1 MVDIQTEK
9 LGSVTV
15 AHVSGHLTRD
25 VDETFAGQ
33 VMELVSDGDARLV
46 LDLAGLET
54 IDSSGLSSMITIVTR
69 ARMSG
74 GDVAL
79 AAPNAFVT
87 GVLAVTRLDKFFN
100 VHESINA
107 ARAALGGS

>member
-15 AHVSGHLTRD
+15 AHVSGKLSGGAEEAFADQLT
-25 VDETFAGQ
+25 EF
-33 VMELVSDGDARLV
+33 VSDGHARLV
-46 LDLAGLET
+46 LDLAGLES

-79 AAPNAFVT
+79 AAPNAFVS
-87 GVLAVTRLDKFFN
+87 GVLAVTRLDKFFT
-100 VHESINA
+100 VHESIDA
-107 ARAALGGS
+107 ACAAIGT